1 MRELRFDLVLAAT
14 AFHWVDPAIRYVKS
28 AAALKPEAALAIIN
42 THHIAGG
49 NQAFFV
55 EVQACYEVHMPG
67 TPPGLRPVPS
77 DAIPVDTLALEAS
90 GLFGAPIV
98 RRYEWLATYSTQL
111 YLDVINTYSN
121 NLALTPEKRQA
132 LNECIGSLIDNRFG
146 GEIQKQY
153 MTELIVAK
161 KLD

>member
-1 MRELRFDLVLAAT
+1 MAAKAQRQLEAHPSVRIEISRFEEWPLRELRFDLVLAAT

-67 TPPGLRPVPS
+67 TRP
-77 DAIPVDTLALEAS
+77 A
-90 GLFGAPIV
+90 
-98 RRYEWLATYSTQL
+98 
-111 YLDVINTYSN
+111 
-121 NLALTPEKRQA
+121 
-132 LNECIGSLIDNRFG
+132 
-146 GEIQKQY
+146 
-153 MTELIVAK
+153 
-161 KLD
+161 